1 MCAIILSGMGK
12 IARYLNELIIGNVF
26 DTPEILES
34 YAVDRSVVQIKP
46 KAVAL
51 PESTEDLSKLM
62 RFCTQLAIKDIKVP
76 VSVWGSGL
84 DEMGADVGEGIIIS
98 TEKLNR
104 LMEADRRE
112 RLVRVQAGITLKELN
127 TALSMYGLTV
137 PVGGRE
143 NETVGGLI
151 SNCPSDIYAGKYGG
165 IMNFVERI
173 EVVLPSGDILQT
185 NRQNTKGLARVM
197 QDKTVEGR
205 LYRKVTDLIK
215 NNAEL
220 IQDIKK
226 TGHGSA
232 GYATIAQVERK
243 GTVDLMPLF
252 FGAQGTLGVISEVIL
267 RAVPMCG
274 KSARVVATFKD
285 FVGAQKFLDFLN
297 ELKPC
302 QLDVYDIEIIQA
314 AKKYGKKLSAVSDRA
329 EMGFVVFAKFDHKVN
344 SCLKKIKSIKLVLP
358 RTAQL
363 VMESPENQAKLDE
376 FENSLTSFLNQVRTG
391 ERVPMVIDFYL
402 PSENILKFLDDLSVV
417 EKSLKMELRLFGSY
431 AASNYNLRP
440 KFNLE
445 DEDFAKKAL
454 SFIRACNF
462 IIERQGGSITG
473 GSPEGRVKAIVTN
486 TSMSEKE
493 KALYGE
499 IKKIFDPREILN
511 ADVKLG
517 ADAKY
522 TVKHFRTSNSSK
534 TVL

>member
-1 MCAIILSGMGK
+1 MCAIILSRMGK

-417 EKSLKMELRLFGSY
+417 EKSLKMELKLFGSY

>member
-1 MCAIILSGMGK
+1 MCAIILSRMGK

-112 RLVRVQAGITLKELN
+112 RLVRVQAGIYTQML
-127 TALSMYGLTV
+127 ADWV
-137 PVGGRE
+137 
-143 NETVGGLI
+143 
-151 SNCPSDIYAGKYGG
+151 
-165 IMNFVERI
+165 F

-197 QDKTVEGR
+197 QDKTIEGR

-252 FGAQGTLGVISEVIL
+252 FGAQGTLGVISEVII
-267 RAVPMCG
+267 RAVPIRS
-274 KSARVVATFKD
+274 KTARVMATFKD
-285 FVGAQKFLDFLN
+285 FVSAQKFLDFLN

-302 QLDVYDIEIIQA
+302 QLDVYDIEIIRA

-329 EMGFVVFAKFDHKVN
+329 EMGFVVFSKFDHKIN
-344 SCLKKIKSIKLVLP
+344 SCLKKIKNIKIVLP

-363 VMESPENQAKLDE
+363 IMESPENQAKLDE
-376 FENSLTSFLNQVRTG
+376 FESSLTSFLNQVRTG